1 MFQWDSWFPNSA
13 NSAVFNNPIVWFF
26 GLIFV
31 WLIFTLRVRFTTVW
45 LFYIKST
52 QSLCSFAFCFEIDMH
67 IIYTAQKH
75 GLKYTKHANEFLIF
89 LLCIFTINLKLH
101 FKGIS
106 WRQMPIR
113 KKWINFKKNIQIK
126 FQFDSTSSSKLICL
140 PKLFVVI
147 INTAKTNVICFHMS
161 RSH

>member
-13 NSAVFNNPIVWFF
+13 NSAVFNNPIVWFL

-67 IIYTAQKH
+67 IIYMYTAQKH

-101 FKGIS
+101 FKGIN

-113 KKWINFKKNIQIK
+113 KKWINLEKKNTNQIPIWFNFFK
-126 FQFDSTSSSKLICL
+126 Q
-140 PKLFVVI
+140 
-147 INTAKTNVICFHMS
+147 TNMLT
-161 RSH
+161 